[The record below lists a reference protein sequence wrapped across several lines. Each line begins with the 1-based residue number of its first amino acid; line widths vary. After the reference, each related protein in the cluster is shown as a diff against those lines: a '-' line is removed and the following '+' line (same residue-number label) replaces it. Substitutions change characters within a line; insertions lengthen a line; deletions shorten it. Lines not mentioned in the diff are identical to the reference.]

1 MTTVSAIPSSST
13 LCGWLFSI
21 PLENT
26 INMDCLWSLV
36 LSHQLEVVHEWL
48 RDEHFDQCCPYH
60 TSSTDYNALDVLVH
74 LKRDQF
80 ESFTSEFDDEELT
93 YKYAD
98 YDGNKEIVIE
108 KFSKN
113 VHLLSFEFTTV

>member
-1 MTTVSAIPSSST
+1 M
-13 LCGWLFSI
+13 
-21 PLENT
+21 
-26 INMDCLWSLV
+26 
-36 LSHQLEVVHEWL
+36 
-48 RDEHFDQCCPYH
+48 
-60 TSSTDYNALDVLVH
+60 H

-80 ESFTSEFDDEELT
+80 ESFTSEFDDEELA
-93 YKYAD
+93 YKDAD